1 MAAITLSVTVFML
14 WSFTRKLVYYYSTK
28 FAVESG
34 SAALRRFQLQT

>member
-14 WSFTRKLVYYYSTK
+14 WSFTRKLLYYYSTK

-34 SAALRRFQLQT
+34 EAQLNR